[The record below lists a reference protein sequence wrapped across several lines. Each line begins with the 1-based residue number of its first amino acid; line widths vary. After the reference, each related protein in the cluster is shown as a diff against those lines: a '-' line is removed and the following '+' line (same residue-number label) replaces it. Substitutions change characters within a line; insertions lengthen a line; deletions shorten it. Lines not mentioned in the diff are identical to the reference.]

1 LTLVRMIAMTGIIGA
16 FLIQKQ

>member
-1 LTLVRMIAMTGIIGA
+1 MTGIIGA

>member
-1 LTLVRMIAMTGIIGA
+1 MVHDA